1 MSADFALDKRLL
13 RRSFEKAAAGYD
25 AAAVLQHE
33 VCRRMLSRLDYI
45 KHRPATILDAG
56 SGTGKIGRAHV

>member
-1 MSADFALDKRLL
+1 MTDALVIDKRGL

-33 VCRRMLSRLDYI
+33 VCRRMVSRLDYI
-45 KHRPATILDAG
+45 KYEPQVVLDAG
-56 SGTGKIGRAHV
+56 